1 METGHG
7 KLKKKYFKNN
17 KKNKKQKI
25 KIHIQTN
32 LGIKY
37 MRSSKIHNT
46 TRNPE
51 ADKQQVVCFLL
62 QMKTNCDIMSS

>member
-1 METGHG
+1 METGHR
-7 KLKKKYFKNN
+7 KLKKMYFKN
-17 KKNKKQKI
+17 KQKKQKI